1 MLQKIKY
8 LFLWILVLA
17 VIPAVNA
24 NITDLSL
31 DSTNASLDLLQNDVS
46 SFDII
51 FTNSNPTDNITI
63 NFSHI
68 EMLDDDNDELE
79 LTFPTNFTIPA
90 NSNATLTVVVEAE
103 DKLDSGSYTSTLTFT
118 DINSLETETFS
129 FSSTI
134 EPGFCDFG
142 RVGNYLLIDVK
153 DPDSGDDYSPGD
165 IIDIEVDIDNLGTED
180 MNVQVEAFL
189 YSDNIIIESASS
201 STENIRDGK
210 DETFYMSLKIPTDN
224 DDIDENKDYTLYI
237 IAYDDDNDDEE
248 CTQSDISINI
258 ELEKHQVTIEDTTR
272 FVSSSTTCGSEVSLI
287 VDVINTGDK
296 DEDVMIVVENNKLG
310 IYETSDTFELEDFNS
325 DNDNQASRTFH
336 FDIPSNIEEEIYD
349 FIVKAVYS
357 GDSEKIT
364 LPLDVWSC
372 EYVDTS
378 SPDYKKA
385 SLYFKSEKLIST
397 SEGKLNTIH
406 LVLENNAP
414 TTQLYFINLEEV
426 SDFAETT
433 SKTVTLEAGQST
445 NIFLPLE
452 ILPETEEGTYTA
464 MVQLTDGSDILASET
479 VTVSIGVQESQEDSV
494 SLFSE
499 TTPKDL
505 VIYNI
510 VLLFIVVLIIF
521 LLRYI

>member
-1 MLQKIKY
+1 MLQKIKFM
-8 LFLWILVLA
+8 FLWILVLA

-24 NITDLSL
+24 NIAGLTL
-31 DSTNASLDLLQNDVS
+31 DSTNASVDLLQNDVS

-51 FTNSNPTDNITI
+51 FTNSDTDNITI
-63 NFSHI
+63 NFSHL
-68 EMLDDDNDELE
+68 EMLDDDNEQLE
-79 LTFPTNFTIPA
+79 LTFPTNFTIHA
-90 NSNATLTVVVEAE
+90 NSNATLTIDVEA
-103 DKLDSGSYTSTLTFT
+103 DNKLDLGSYSSTLTFT
-118 DINSLETETFS
+118 DINSLQIETFS
-129 FSSTI
+129 FTSTV

-142 RVGNYLLIDVK
+142 RVGTSLLIDIK
-153 DPDSGDDYSPGD
+153 DPDTGDDYSPGD
-165 IIDIEVDIDNLGTED
+165 VIDIEVDVDNLGTAD
-180 MNVQVEAFL
+180 LNVQVEAFL

-201 STENIRDGK
+201 ATENIRDGK
-210 DETFYMSLKIPTDN
+210 DETFYMTLKIPTDN
-224 DDIDENKDYTLYI
+224 DDIDENKDYELYI

-248 CTQSDISINI
+248 CTQADININI
-258 ELEKHQVTIEDTTR
+258 ELEKHQITLEDTTR
-272 FVSSSTTCGSEVSLI
+272 FISSSTQCGSEVSLI

-296 DEDVMIVVENNKLG
+296 DEDVMIVVENSELG

-325 DNDNQASRTFH
+325 DDDNQASRTFN
-336 FDIPSNIEEEIYD
+336 FEIPSNIQEEVYN
-349 FIVKAVYS
+349 FVVNAVYS
-357 GDSEKIT
+357 GNSEKIT

-372 EYVDTS
+372 EYVDTT
-378 SPDYKKA
+378 SPDYSQA

-397 SEGKLNTIH
+397 TEGKANTVH

-414 TTQLYFINLEEV
+414 TTQIYFITLEEV

-445 NIFLPLE
+445 NVFLPLE
-452 ILPETEEGTYTA
+452 ILSDAEEGTYTA

-479 VTVSIGVQESQEDSV
+479 LTVSVGVEESKDSV

-505 VIYNI
+505 VIYNVI
-510 VLLFIVVLIIF
+510 LFLIVVLIIV